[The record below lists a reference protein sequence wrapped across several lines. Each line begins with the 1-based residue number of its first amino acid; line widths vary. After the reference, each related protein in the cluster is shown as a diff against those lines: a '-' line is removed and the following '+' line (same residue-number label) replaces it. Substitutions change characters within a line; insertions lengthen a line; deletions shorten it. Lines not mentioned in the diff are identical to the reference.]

1 LFNNRKRNTR
11 EVFKNYKIIF
21 FIKYDAITLEKDYD
35 ITIIVE
41 IINGQ
46 LNYSYK
52 VAIRTKK
59 IF

>member
-11 EVFKNYKIIF
+11 EVFKNCKIIF